1 MMFALGNIMCS
12 AALLSGL
19 TLALLCTLLGVLAVV
34 FCVLLGMLLMK
45 ISAERKTLNRYVYIR
60 ETELKTYDCDNNAN
74 VRISVTDNK
83 IKPMIAKENC
93 DTKE

>member
-1 MMFALGNIMCS
+1 MMFAFGNIVCS
-12 AALLSGL
+12 AALTSGL

-45 ISAERKTLNRYVYIR
+45 ISAERKTLNRYVYMR
-60 ETELKTYDCDNNAN
+60 ETELKTRDCDNNAN
-74 VRISVTDNK
+74 ARISVNDDDVKQIIVNTNG
-83 IKPMIAKENC
+83 